1 MCHVPFS
8 QRSINACGKGYI
20 INILGLVAM
29 GSLEQVFSS
38 AVIEKDNQIIHK

>member
-8 QRSINACGKGYI
+8 QRSINASEKGYI

-29 GSLEQVFSS
+29 GSLEQLFSS
-38 AVIEKDNQIIHK
+38 TVIEKDSHIIHK